1 MPEGKSSR
9 TLRAIIR
16 PTLPSLSRRQLGAF
30 AITQGALRVFLVPC
44 LLGASLGCSLKN
56 EAKCDEA
63 LATARQALKA
73 GQVDLM
79 GQWRDRAWKYCKD
92 PAATQGLDKEIVDTQ
107 AAEAAKKLAE
117 AAEKQK
123 LSQLGQAFAG
133 WVGQNRATPDKASA
147 APQCPEV
154 EKGQK
159 EEERFCTATRK
170 AGTYDFT
177 VRYWQGEPP
186 AARFTLKPGA
196 VMECSHFGPT
206 SEVRSFNIPATN
218 GATAKRSVCQFT
230 GGTLN
235 GMQLVLTN
243 AVNADVH
250 IFSPEYLAKDPG
262 MKTYTGS

>member
-16 PTLPSLSRRQLGAF
+16 PTFPALSGLRGGSARAILVLSLAGMTLA
-30 AITQGALRVFLVPC
+30 
-44 LLGASLGCSLKN
+44 CSKKDQ
-56 EAKCDEA
+56 AKCDEA

-79 GQWRDRAWKYCKD
+79 GPWRDRAYKYCAD
-92 PAATQGLDKEIVDTQ
+92 PAAAQGLDKEIVDTQ
-107 AAEAAKKLAE
+107 AAEAAKKQAE

-123 LSQLGQAFAG
+123 LTQLGQTFAS

-154 EKGQK
+154 EKGKK

-170 AGTYDFT
+170 AGNYDFT
-177 VRYWQGEPP
+177 VRYWQAEPA

-206 SEVRSFNIPATN
+206 SEVRSFNIPAVSG
-218 GATAKRSVCQFT
+218 GATAKRTVCQFS
-230 GGTLN
+230 GGALS

-243 AVNADVH
+243 AINADVH
-250 IFSPEYLAKDPG
+250 IFSTEYLAKDPG
-262 MKTYTGS
+262 MKPYTGG